1 MIFIKI
7 KYFSETVLWYTYT
20 INLWFWQNDC
30 NTCYDWWKCYL
41 SETFRLKL
49 NLAIL
54 ANLFKRLSDL
64 NKSHLQLLTSKELYL
79 AKAAYKFVVKNI
91 LLHRIKTKAAN
102 LI

>member
-1 MIFIKI
+1 MR
-7 KYFSETVLWYTYT
+7 
-20 INLWFWQNDC
+20 Q
-30 NTCYDWWKCYL
+30 CYGTRILLTFDSGRTTAIL
-41 SETFRLKL
+41 ATTDESVTFRLKL